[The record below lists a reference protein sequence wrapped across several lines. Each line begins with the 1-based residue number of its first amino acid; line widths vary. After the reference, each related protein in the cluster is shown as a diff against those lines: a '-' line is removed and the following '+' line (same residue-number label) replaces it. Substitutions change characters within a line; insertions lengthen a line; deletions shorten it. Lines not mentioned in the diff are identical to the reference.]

1 MSYFWKL
8 PTVIIGTAIVVI
20 QAGIELGSAQVNSE
34 AVGKIAQ
41 QITVLIDGQNP
52 GTGVIIA
59 KKDNTYYVLTAGHVV
74 ATEDEYEIVTL
85 DLQRYRLN
93 YSTVKKLPNVDLAI
107 LEFKSDRNYSVAKL
121 GNSDEVNLGSAIH
134 IYGFPNP
141 GREITKRIPQFTSG
155 QVSSRPE
162 TPLRDGY
169 AIVYPIFTRAGMSG
183 GPVLNDRG
191 ELVGIHGRAEGE
203 AETNAILNESGNSSS
218 EKIGLNLGIPINTF
232 KDLASQVNFDLSLL
246 NQSPGVIQKPIVQPL
261 PVVAPNPTGIPSRP
275 PAYTPTNPGSTC
287 VGASRNC

>member
-1 MSYFWKL
+1 
-8 PTVIIGTAIVVI
+8 
-20 QAGIELGSAQVNSE
+20 
-34 AVGKIAQ
+34 
-41 QITVLIDGQNP
+41 
-52 GTGVIIA
+52 
-59 KKDNTYYVLTAGHVV
+59 
-74 ATEDEYEIVTL
+74 
-85 DLQRYRLN
+85 
-93 YSTVKKLPNVDLAI
+93 VKKLPNVDLAI

-121 GNSDEVNLGSAIH
+121 GNSDEINLGSAIH

-162 TPLRDGY
+162 SPLRDGY

-246 NQSPGVIQKPIVQPL
+246 DKSPGVIQKPIVQPL
-261 PVVAPNPTGIPSRP
+261 PVVVPNPTGIPLRP

>member
-8 PTVIIGTAIVVI
+8 PTVIISTAIVVT

-59 KKDNTYYVLTAGHVV
+59 KKDKTYYILTAGHVV

-85 DLQRYRLN
+85 DLKRYRLN

-107 LEFKSDRNYSVAKL
+107 LEFKSDRNYAVAKL

-155 QVSSRPE
+155 QVSARPE
-162 TPLRDGY
+162 PALKDGY

-191 ELVGIHGRAEGE
+191 ELIGIHGRAEGE
-203 AETNAILNESGNSSS
+203 AETNAILNESGDSST

-232 KDLASQVNFDLSLL
+232 KDLASKTGFDLSLL
-246 NQSPGVIQKPIVQPL
+246 NKSPGVVQQPVMQPL
-261 PVVAPNPTGIPSRP
+261 PIVAPNPTGIPSRP
-275 PAYTPTNPGSTC
+275 PAYTPTIPGDTC